1 MVVTELVF
9 LPSPASDILGPSI
22 PPAPQ
27 LHGLSHHWV
36 TPGHLVKAQGAWG
49 DATLPQPFHSIS
61 VPWIPVLHSPKTK
74 GLASSW

>member
-22 PPAPQ
+22 PPPQ

-36 TPGHLVKAQGAWG
+36 TPGHLVKAQGALG
-49 DATLPQPFHSIS
+49 GCHSTPALS
-61 VPWIPVLHSPKTK
+61 
-74 GLASSW
+74 